1 MSNDLSYMAGIAP
14 RIREIFTGM
23 SELFADKV
31 LVVVDRA
38 NITPA
43 PTAAAWSYSVPF
55 RLVGETSGL
64 VLPYTGTIGASA
76 GDTSTAG
83 TASVP
88 AATVAVV
95 NGSGVATLEGDAAD
109 WLNSETATLT
119 LTYTN
124 LRGSTDTDTFV
135 VTFTTPA

>member
-1 MSNDLSYMAGIAP
+1 MANDLTFLNGLKP
-14 RIREIFTGM
+14 RNRELWKAQAEFN
-23 SELFADKV
+23 SDSVSL
-31 LVVVDRA
+31 VVDRA

-55 RLVGETSGL
+55 RLVGEISGL
-64 VLPYTGTIGASA
+64 VLPFTGTVGATV

-88 AATVAVV
+88 AATVDVV
-95 NGSGVATLEGDAAD
+95 MGSGVATINGDAEA
-109 WLNSETATLT
+109 WLDTETATLT

-124 LRGSTDTDTFV
+124 LRGGTDTDTFV
-135 VTFTTPA
+135 VTFTA